1 VGGRIGLWNPMLD
14 RYKKT
19 YGYSSSSP
27 LVDITAGD
35 NWFYKGIRG
44 YEPGAGLGVLNV
56 ANLAQALLRDSR
68 R

>member
-1 VGGRIGLWNPMLD
+1 MLY

-19 YGYSSSSP
+19 YGYSSSS
-27 LVDITAGD
+27 VDITAGD
-35 NWFYKGIRG
+35 NWFYAGIRG
-44 YEPGAGLGVLNV
+44 YEPGAGPGVLNV